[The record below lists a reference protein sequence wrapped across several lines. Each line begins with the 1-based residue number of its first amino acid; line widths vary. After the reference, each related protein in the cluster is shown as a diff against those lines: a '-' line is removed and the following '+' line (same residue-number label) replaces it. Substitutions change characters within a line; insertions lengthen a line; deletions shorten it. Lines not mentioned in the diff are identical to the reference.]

1 MAKYLDLDGLQRF
14 KNNLDKR
21 YPILNPESKIPESY
35 LPSYVDDVVEYENKA
50 SFPTTG
56 EAGKIYVDT
65 TTNLTYRWGGTTYVE
80 ISSSLALGET
90 SSTAFRG
97 DLGKTA
103 YDHSQTSHTITI
115 LGVSVSA
122 IGGAITATQ
131 MKTPLGITALE
142 GYFTNGIAKEAAKVS
157 NSLTINGTAYN
168 GSGAVTITTPDTKN
182 TAGATNNTSKLFLI
196 GATVQG
202 ANPQTYSHSD
212 CYISGGKLYSGGA
225 SVLTSITAQM
235 IETALTENGDVTFS
249 SGIKAGGV
257 YFGKNTTNT
266 QINGIYEDGSHNLHI
281 SSVESG
287 AILKL
292 ESDND
297 IDINATNDINISGQS
312 LFFNDD
318 SVITSAHIA
327 TKAAYGIV
335 MITNTRTSALTK
347 ISGGTTGG
355 YFGVE
360 MDSSG
365 QTFVNV
371 PAASATADGIISKS
385 MYTSIN
391 NTITA
396 VSNIATITDAEI
408 DALFTTAS

>member
-56 EAGKIYVDT
+56 EDGKIYVDT

-80 ISSSLALGET
+80 ISPSLALGET

-131 MKTPLGITALE
+131 MKTPLGITVLE

-196 GATVQG
+196 GATAQG

-266 QINGIYEDGSHNLHI
+266 RINGIYEDGSHNLHI

-297 IDINATNDINISGQS
+297 IDINATNDINISGHS
-312 LFFNDD
+312 LFFNDN
-318 SVITSAHIA
+318 SVITSANIA

-335 MITNTRTSALTK
+335 MITNTRPSALTK

-371 PAASATADGIISKS
+371 PVASATADGIISKS

>member
-56 EAGKIYVDT
+56 EDGKIYVDT

-80 ISSSLALGET
+80 ISPSLALGET

-131 MKTPLGITALE
+131 MKTPLGITVLE

-196 GATVQG
+196 GATAQG
-202 ANPQTYSHSD
+202 TNPQTYSHSD

-266 QINGIYEDGSHNLHI
+266 RINGIYEDGSHNLHI

-297 IDINATNDINISGQS
+297 IDINATNDINISGHS
-312 LFFNDD
+312 LFFNDN
-318 SVITSAHIA
+318 SVITSANIA

-335 MITNTRTSALTK
+335 MITNTRPSALTK